1 MALIVAGQPR
11 FGFPPL
17 LGAVVGVLVSFLAR
31 SDRQALVG
39 RLVRQRSA
47 YGIEEVAQLG
57 SRLVTPQARTYAARA
72 IGQLVLEAEG
82 LVPGNPLHAA
92 RNARVR
98 ACRSELISI
107 AFNLARSEAEVHP
120 TAILLLHRILTCSPT
135 SPLYRLESSDAS
147 LRSALRRVEA
157 GIVPPR

>member
-1 MALIVAGQPR
+1 M
-11 FGFPPL
+11 
-17 LGAVVGVLVSFLAR
+17 
-31 SDRQALVG
+31 
-39 RLVRQRSA
+39 
-47 YGIEEVAQLG
+47 
-57 SRLVTPQARTYAARA
+57 
-72 IGQLVLEAEG
+72 LEAEG

-120 TAILLLHRILTCSPT
+120 TAILLLHRILTSSPT
-135 SPLYRLESSDAS
+135 SPLYRAESSDAS